1 MLLGMQSNRIAM
13 ALGLFGVAV
22 ATLTTNVAANV
33 VGPANALVNLDPQR
47 ISFTTGGLVT
57 ALLGMAMRPW
67 KLVESSQGFIFTW
80 LIGSSVVLG
89 PIGGI
94 AIADY
99 YIAKKQHLDIDAL
112 YSTRPDD
119 AYWYRGG
126 WNPAALVALVAGA
139 APCVPG
145 LVSELTGCTVAAI
158 WTQLYHCCW
167 FVGFFLA
174 AGVYVAASKVLPP
187 NPALV

>member
-1 MLLGMQSNRIAM
+1 MEAGRIITGEQSTCLDTRSSLVYTKGHNLGITR
-13 ALGLFGVAV
+13 L
-22 ATLTTNVAANV
+22 
-33 VGPANALVNLDPQR
+33 PPH
-47 ISFTTGGLVT
+47 
-57 ALLGMAMRPW
+57 
-67 KLVESSQGFIFTW
+67 QGFIFTW

-99 YIAKKQHLDIDAL
+99 YLTKRQRLDIDAL
-112 YSTRPDD
+112 YSTRPGD
-119 AYWYRGG
+119 AYWYWGG
-126 WNPAALVALVAGA
+126 WNPAALLALLAGA

-145 LVSELTGCTVAAI
+145 LISELTGCTVAAI

-174 AGVYVAASKVLPP
+174 AGVYVAASKAAPQA
-187 NPALV
+187 ALASEF